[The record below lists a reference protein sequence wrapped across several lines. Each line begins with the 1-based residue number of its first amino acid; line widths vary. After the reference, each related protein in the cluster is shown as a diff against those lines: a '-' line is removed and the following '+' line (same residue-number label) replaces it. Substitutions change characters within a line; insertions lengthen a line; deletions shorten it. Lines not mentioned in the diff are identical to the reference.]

1 MQCSKVIPLPP
12 KYNLTSTCV
21 STPHNGL
28 LYITSETVTYISQ
41 IEDFRAV
48 PEVKIFHTRQNVKSI
63 DCDPDWS
70 KTKYFAAL
78 AEDNSIQVWD
88 TESSKAVMGHKVHI
102 RAFHDE
108 GSGYE
113 RTFVENVKFCF
124 LKNRNIL
131 SIDSAFLVLYC
142 ISSNTYVRS
151 NRIIPKKHEISIVK
165 GSPYD
170 ESVFAAGTSN
180 GLVLLVNF
188 KKEEILFNLRGHDME
203 VTSFSWTI
211 GNPVEDLPALKERP
225 ILKAKKTPI
234 PPSDDCFDIYDYD
247 YLENEFGA
255 PSKTLAMANDDSFVG
270 IEKPK
275 NEANN
280 ENFNFSEACKNLK
293 EDIQILKT
301 DVKDCKKGR
310 DFIAI
315 LFISIHLFSHR

>member
-1 MQCSKVIPLPP
+1 MMLCSKVIPLPP

-21 STPHNGL
+21 STPNDGL
-28 LYITSETVTYISQ
+28 LYISPETITLISH
-41 IEDFRAV
+41 IEDFKSI
-48 PEVKIFHTRQNVKSI
+48 PEIKIFHTRQNVKSI

-88 TESSKAVMGHKVHI
+88 TESSKAVQGHRVHI

-113 RTFVENVKFCF
+113 RSSVENVKFCF

-131 SIDSAFLVLYC
+131 SIDSSFLVLYC

-151 NRIIPKKHEISIVK
+151 NRIIPKKNDISIVK
-165 GSPYD
+165 GSPFD
-170 ESVFAAGTSN
+170 DSIFAAGTSN
-180 GLVLLVNF
+180 GLVMLVNYM
-188 KKEEILFNLRGHDME
+188 KEEILFNLRGHDME
-203 VTSFSWTI
+203 VTSFSWSI
-211 GNPVEDLPALKERP
+211 GNPVEDLPPVHERP

-234 PPSDDCFDIYDYD
+234 PASDDCFDIYDYD

-255 PSKTLAMANDDSFVG
+255 PSRIAPAADDSFVG

-275 NEANN
+275 SDEH
-280 ENFNFSEACKNLK
+280 FNFSEACKALK
-293 EDIQILKT
+293 DDIKTMKT
-301 DVKDCKKGR
+301 DER
-310 DFIAI
+310 DRRGECF
-315 LFISIHLFSHR
+315 